1 MKVILRNGKISK
13 GEMRMFLPKLFKVK
27 DFNALIDFL
36 RKNPFAT
43 VISSKDDVPYATQVP
58 VMVDVIDEEVVL
70 SFHLARPNPQNK
82 TLEQNK
88 NVLIQFTGAH
98 GYVSSSWYE
107 QEEVSTW
114 NYQAAQLTGECVVLN
129 EDELMEDLKHL
140 TDHYETGDNARTFN
154 TLSEDV
160 LKQAKGVIGYK
171 VKVREAGLKYKLSQ
185 NRSDKDFKN
194 IVLNLRESDNQ
205 DDNRLADEMEKLRE
219 Y

>member
-1 MKVILRNGKISK
+1 
-13 GEMRMFLPKLFKVK
+13 MFLPQLFKVE
-27 DFNALIDFL
+27 DFNALITFL
-36 RKNPFAT
+36 KRNSFAT
-43 VISSKDDVPYATQVP
+43 VISSQNDVPYASQVP
-58 VMVDVIDEEVVL
+58 VLVDVVDDEIVL

-82 TLEQNK
+82 TLTNND

-114 NYQAAQLTGECVVLN
+114 NYQAAQLKGECAVLDQ
-129 EDELMEDLKHL
+129 DELMEDLKRL
-140 TDHYETGDNARTFN
+140 TDQYETGENARTFD

-185 NRSDKDFKN
+185 NRSDKDYKN
-194 IVLNLRESDNQ
+194 IVLNLRDSDNQ
-205 DDNRLADEMEKLRE
+205 DDNRLADEMEKIRTI
-219 Y
+219 

>member
-1 MKVILRNGKISK
+1 
-13 GEMRMFLPKLFKVK
+13 MFLPQLFKVE
-27 DFNALIDFL
+27 DFNALITFL
-36 RKNPFAT
+36 KRNSFAT
-43 VISSKDDVPYATQVP
+43 VISSQNDVPYASQVP
-58 VMVDVIDEEVVL
+58 VLVDVVDDEIVL

-82 TLEQNK
+82 TLTNND

-114 NYQAAQLTGECVVLN
+114 NYQAAQLKGECAVLDQ
-129 EDELMEDLKHL
+129 DELMEDLKRL
-140 TDHYETGDNARTFN
+140 TDQYETGENARTFD

-171 VKVREAGLKYKLSQ
+171 VKVREVGLKYKLSQ
-185 NRSDKDFKN
+185 NRSDKDYKN

-205 DDNRLADEMEKLRE
+205 DDNRLADEMEKIRTI
-219 Y
+219 

>member
-1 MKVILRNGKISK
+1 
-13 GEMRMFLPKLFKVK
+13 MFLPQLFKVE
-27 DFNALIDFL
+27 DFNALITFL
-36 RKNPFAT
+36 KRNSFAT
-43 VISSKDDVPYATQVP
+43 VISSQNDVPYASQVP
-58 VMVDVIDEEVVL
+58 VMVDVIDDEIVL

-82 TLEQNK
+82 TLTNND

-114 NYQAAQLTGECVVLN
+114 NYQAAQLKGECAVLDQ
-129 EDELMEDLKHL
+129 DELMEDLKRL
-140 TDHYETGDNARTFN
+140 TDHYETGDNARTFD

-185 NRSDKDFKN
+185 NRSDKDYKN
-194 IVLNLRESDNQ
+194 IVLNLRDSDNQ
-205 DDNRLADEMEKLRE
+205 VDNRLADEMEKIRTI
-219 Y
+219 

>member
-1 MKVILRNGKISK
+1 
-13 GEMRMFLPKLFKVK
+13 MFLPKLFKVE
-27 DFNALIDFL
+27 DFNALITFL
-36 RKNPFAT
+36 KRNPFAT
-43 VISSKDDVPYATQVP
+43 VISSHHDVPYASQVP
-58 VMVDVIDEEVVL
+58 VMVDVVGDEIVL
-70 SFHLARPNPQNK
+70 SFHLARPNPQTK
-82 TLEQNK
+82 TLENNE

-140 TDHYETGDNARTFN
+140 TDHFETGDNARTFD

-185 NRSDKDFKN
+185 NRSDKDYKN
-194 IVLNLRESDNQ
+194 IVLNLRESGNQ
-205 DDNRLADEMEKLRE
+205 DDNRLADEMEKLRD
-219 Y
+219 

>member
-1 MKVILRNGKISK
+1 
-13 GEMRMFLPKLFKVK
+13 MFLPQLFKVE
-27 DFNALIDFL
+27 DFNALITFL
-36 RKNPFAT
+36 KRNSFAT
-43 VISSKDDVPYATQVP
+43 VISSQNDVPYASQVP
-58 VMVDVIDEEVVL
+58 VMVDVIDDEIVL

-82 TLEQNK
+82 TLTNND

-114 NYQAAQLTGECVVLN
+114 NYQAAQLKGECAVLDQ
-129 EDELMEDLKHL
+129 DELMEDLKRL
-140 TDHYETGDNARTFN
+140 TDHYETGDNARTFD

-185 NRSDKDFKN
+185 NRSDKDYKN
-194 IVLNLRESDNQ
+194 IVLNLRDSDNQ
-205 DDNRLADEMEKLRE
+205 DDNRLADEMEKIRTI
-219 Y
+219 

>member
-1 MKVILRNGKISK
+1 
-13 GEMRMFLPKLFKVK
+13 MFLSKLFKVE
-27 DFNALIDFL
+27 DFNALITFVL
-36 RKNPFAT
+36 RNPFAT
-43 VISSKDDVPYATQVP
+43 VISSHNDVPYASQVP
-58 VMVDVIDEEVVL
+58 VLVDVVDDEIVL

-82 TLEQNK
+82 TLTNND

-114 NYQAAQLTGECVVLN
+114 NYQAAQLKGECAVLDQ
-129 EDELMEDLKHL
+129 DELMEDLKRL
-140 TDHYETGDNARTFN
+140 TDQYEKGENARTFD

-185 NRSDKDFKN
+185 NRSDKDYKN
-194 IVLNLRESDNQ
+194 IVLNLRDSDNQ
-205 DDNRLADEMEKLRE
+205 DDNRLADEMEKIRTI
-219 Y
+219 

>member
-1 MKVILRNGKISK
+1 
-13 GEMRMFLPKLFKVK
+13 MFLPQLFKVE
-27 DFNALIDFL
+27 DFNALITFL
-36 RKNPFAT
+36 KRNSFAT
-43 VISSKDDVPYATQVP
+43 VISSQNDVPYASQVP
-58 VMVDVIDEEVVL
+58 VMVDVIDDEIVL

-82 TLEQNK
+82 TLTNND

-114 NYQAAQLTGECVVLN
+114 NYQAAQLKGECAVLDQ
-129 EDELMEDLKHL
+129 DELMEDLKRL
-140 TDHYETGDNARTFN
+140 TDQYETGENARTFD

-185 NRSDKDFKN
+185 NRSDKDYKN
-194 IVLNLRESDNQ
+194 IVLNLRDSDNQ
-205 DDNRLADEMEKLRE
+205 DDNRLADEMEKIRTI
-219 Y
+219 

>member
-1 MKVILRNGKISK
+1 
-13 GEMRMFLPKLFKVK
+13 MFLPKLFKVE
-27 DFNALIDFL
+27 DFNALITFL
-36 RKNPFAT
+36 LRNPFAT
-43 VISSKDDVPYATQVP
+43 VISSRNDVPYASQVP
-58 VMVDVIDEEVVL
+58 VLVDVVDDEIVL

-82 TLEQNK
+82 TLINND

-114 NYQAAQLTGECVVLN
+114 NYQAAQLNGECVVLDQ
-129 EDELMEDLKHL
+129 DELMEDLKRL
-140 TDHYETGDNARTFN
+140 TDYYETGDNARTFD

-171 VKVREAGLKYKLSQ
+171 VKVREVGLKYKLSQ
-185 NRSDKDFKN
+185 NRSDKDYKN

-205 DDNRLADEMEKLRE
+205 DDNRLADEMEKIRTI
-219 Y
+219 

>member
-1 MKVILRNGKISK
+1 
-13 GEMRMFLPKLFKVK
+13 MFLPQLFKVE
-27 DFNALIDFL
+27 DFNALITFL
-36 RKNPFAT
+36 KRNSFAT
-43 VISSKDDVPYATQVP
+43 VISSQNDVPYASQVP
-58 VMVDVIDEEVVL
+58 VLVDVVDDEIVL

-82 TLEQNK
+82 TLTNND

-114 NYQAAQLTGECVVLN
+114 NYQAAQLKGECAVLDQ
-129 EDELMEDLKHL
+129 DELMEDLKRL
-140 TDHYETGDNARTFN
+140 TDQYETGENARTFD

-185 NRSDKDFKN
+185 NRSDKDYKN

-205 DDNRLADEMEKLRE
+205 DDNRLADEMEKIRTI
-219 Y
+219 

>member
-1 MKVILRNGKISK
+1 
-13 GEMRMFLPKLFKVK
+13 MFLPKLFKVE
-27 DFNALIDFL
+27 DFNALITFL
-36 RKNPFAT
+36 LRNPFAT
-43 VISSKDDVPYATQVP
+43 VISSRNDVPYASQVP
-58 VMVDVIDEEVVL
+58 VLVDVVDDEIVL

-82 TLEQNK
+82 TLINND

-114 NYQAAQLTGECVVLN
+114 NYQAAQLNGECVVLDQ
-129 EDELMEDLKHL
+129 DELMEDLKRL
-140 TDHYETGDNARTFN
+140 TDHYETGDNARTFD

-171 VKVREAGLKYKLSQ
+171 VKVREVGLKYKLSQ
-185 NRSDKDFKN
+185 NRSDKDYKN

-205 DDNRLADEMEKLRE
+205 DDNRLADEMEKIRTI
-219 Y
+219 

>member
-1 MKVILRNGKISK
+1 
-13 GEMRMFLPKLFKVK
+13 MFLPQLFKVE
-27 DFNALIDFL
+27 DFNALITFL
-36 RKNPFAT
+36 KRNSFAT
-43 VISSKDDVPYATQVP
+43 VISSQNDVPYASQVP
-58 VMVDVIDEEVVL
+58 VMVDVNDDEIVL

-82 TLEQNK
+82 TLTNND

-114 NYQAAQLTGECVVLN
+114 NYQAAQLKGECAVLDQ
-129 EDELMEDLKHL
+129 DELMEDLKRL
-140 TDHYETGDNARTFN
+140 TDHYETGDNARTFD

-185 NRSDKDFKN
+185 NRSDKDYKN
-194 IVLNLRESDNQ
+194 IVLNLRDSDNQ
-205 DDNRLADEMEKLRE
+205 DDNRLADEMEKIRTI
-219 Y
+219 

>member
-1 MKVILRNGKISK
+1 
-13 GEMRMFLPKLFKVK
+13 MFLPQLFKVE
-27 DFNALIDFL
+27 DFKALITFL
-36 RKNPFAT
+36 KSNPFAT
-43 VISSKDDVPYATQVP
+43 VISSQNDVPYASQVP
-58 VMVDVIDEEVVL
+58 VMVDVIDDEIVL

-82 TLEQNK
+82 TLTNND

-114 NYQAAQLTGECVVLN
+114 NYQAAQLKGECAVLDQ
-129 EDELMEDLKHL
+129 DELMEDLKRL
-140 TDHYETGDNARTFN
+140 TDQYETGENARTFD

-185 NRSDKDFKN
+185 NRSDKDYKN
-194 IVLNLRESDNQ
+194 IVLNLRDSDNQ
-205 DDNRLADEMEKLRE
+205 DDNRLADEMEKIRTI
-219 Y
+219 

>member
-1 MKVILRNGKISK
+1 
-13 GEMRMFLPKLFKVK
+13 MFLPKLFKVE
-27 DFNALIDFL
+27 DFNALITFVL
-36 RKNPFAT
+36 RNPFAT
-43 VISSKDDVPYATQVP
+43 VISSHNDVPYASQVP
-58 VMVDVIDEEVVL
+58 VLVDVVDDEIVL

-82 TLEQNK
+82 TLTNND

-114 NYQAAQLTGECVVLN
+114 NYQAAQLKGECAVLDQ
-129 EDELMEDLKHL
+129 DELMEDLKRL
-140 TDHYETGDNARTFN
+140 TDQYETGENARTFD

-185 NRSDKDFKN
+185 NRSDKDYKN
-194 IVLNLRESDNQ
+194 IVLNLRDSDNQ
-205 DDNRLADEMEKLRE
+205 DDNRLADEMEKIRTI
-219 Y
+219 

>member
-1 MKVILRNGKISK
+1 
-13 GEMRMFLPKLFKVK
+13 MFLPKLFKVE
-27 DFNALIDFL
+27 DFNALITFL
-36 RKNPFAT
+36 LRNPFAT
-43 VISSKDDVPYATQVP
+43 VISSRNDVPYASQVP
-58 VMVDVIDEEVVL
+58 VLVDVVDDEIVL

-82 TLEQNK
+82 TLTNND

-114 NYQAAQLTGECVVLN
+114 NYQAAQLKGECAVLDQ
-129 EDELMEDLKHL
+129 DELMEDLKRL
-140 TDHYETGDNARTFN
+140 TDQYETGENARTFD

-185 NRSDKDFKN
+185 NRSDKDYKN
-194 IVLNLRESDNQ
+194 IVLNLRDSDNQ
-205 DDNRLADEMEKLRE
+205 DDNRLADEMEKIRTI
-219 Y
+219 

>member
-1 MKVILRNGKISK
+1 
-13 GEMRMFLPKLFKVK
+13 MFLPQLFKVE
-27 DFNALIDFL
+27 DFNALITFL
-36 RKNPFAT
+36 KRNSFAT
-43 VISSKDDVPYATQVP
+43 VISSQNDVPYASQVP
-58 VMVDVIDEEVVL
+58 VLVDVVDDEIVL

-82 TLEQNK
+82 TLTNND

-114 NYQAAQLTGECVVLN
+114 NYQAAQLKGECAVLDQ
-129 EDELMEDLKHL
+129 DELMEDLKRL
-140 TDHYETGDNARTFN
+140 TDQYETGDNARTFD

-185 NRSDKDFKN
+185 NRSDKDYKN
-194 IVLNLRESDNQ
+194 IVLNLRDSDNQ
-205 DDNRLADEMEKLRE
+205 DDNRLAAEMEKIRTI
-219 Y
+219 

>member
-1 MKVILRNGKISK
+1 
-13 GEMRMFLPKLFKVK
+13 MFLPKLFKVE
-27 DFNALIDFL
+27 DFNALITFVL
-36 RKNPFAT
+36 RNPFAT
-43 VISSKDDVPYATQVP
+43 VISSHNDVPYASQVP
-58 VMVDVIDEEVVL
+58 VLVDVVDDEIVL

-82 TLEQNK
+82 TLTNND

-114 NYQAAQLTGECVVLN
+114 NYQAAQLKGECAVL
-129 EDELMEDLKHL
+129 DQDALMKDLKRL
-140 TDHYETGDNARTFN
+140 TDQYETGENARTFD

-185 NRSDKDFKN
+185 NRSDKDYKN
-194 IVLNLRESDNQ
+194 IVLNLRDSDNQ
-205 DDNRLADEMEKLRE
+205 DDNRLAAEMEKIRTI
-219 Y
+219 